1 MTPDT
6 LASAGAGEPGAAS
19 GKDTPMWAATVTNK
33 QIDKRGNLVV
43 TVEFTDG
50 VKTISEDFATS
61 QEQPDGWL
69 EEQVGRKLKA
79 LDGIAATMVPD
90 IGAVIA
96 KPVDPDPVPTG
107 DPARDAYAADIER
120 YNQYLAAVRLGIKI
134 DKVQDFIDLKQRLAD
149 NFQPEY
155 LDLF

>member
-50 VKTISEDFATS
+50 TKTITEDIAT
-61 QEQPDGWL
+61 QYGQADTWL
-69 EEQVGRKLKA
+69 EDRVSVRLKA
-79 LDGIAATMVPD
+79 LEAISSMLVPD
-90 IGAVIA
+90 AGTVMDK
-96 KPVDPDPVPTG
+96 KPDPTPDPV
-107 DPARDAYAADIER
+107 DLDREAYRADVSLVYGYRAAI
-120 YNQYLAAVRLGIKI
+120 ALGIPLEK
-134 DKVQDFIDLKQRLAD
+134 DAAYVAALSRLAK
-149 NFQPEY
+149 NFKPEF
-155 LDLF
+155 LELF

>member
-50 VKTISEDFATS
+50 VKTITEDFATS
-61 QEQPDGWL
+61 QGQADGWL
-69 EEQVGRKLKA
+69 EEQVSRKLKA
-79 LDGIAATMVPD
+79 LEDVTAVVVPAAGT
-90 IGAVIA
+90 VIQ
-96 KPVDPDPVPTG
+96 KLPEPTPEPSG
-107 DPARDAYAADIER
+107 DAQRDAYAAVIAR

-134 DKVQDFIDLKQRLAD
+134 DKVQDFIDLKARLAD
-149 NFQPEY
+149 NFQPDY

>member
-19 GKDTPMWAATVTNK
+19 GKDTPMWAATVANK
-33 QIDKRGNLVV
+33 QMDKRGNLVV

-50 VKTISEDFATS
+50 VKTITEDFATS
-61 QEQPDGWL
+61 QGQADGWL
-69 EEQVGRKLKA
+69 EEQVTRKLKA
-79 LDGIAATMVPD
+79 LDDVAAVVVPAV
-90 IGAVIA
+90 GAVITKA
-96 KPVDPDPVPTG
+96 PDPTPEPTG
-107 DPARDAYAADIER
+107 DPARDAYAADIDR
-120 YNQYLAAVRLGIKI
+120 YNKYLNAVRLGVPV
-134 DKVQDFIDLKQRLAD
+134 DKVQDFIDLKARLVT

>member
-50 VKTISEDFATS
+50 VKTITEDFATS
-61 QEQPDGWL
+61 QEQPSGWL
-69 EEQVGRKLKA
+69 EEQVGRKMKA
-79 LDGIAATMVPD
+79 LDGIAATVVPEVGTATE
-90 IGAVIA
+90 ILSAILLFCPSCNGFC
-96 KPVDPDPVPTG
+96 
-107 DPARDAYAADIER
+107 
-120 YNQYLAAVRLGIKI
+120 YLSPIRTCLRWRCCSTTRSTI
-134 DKVQDFIDLKQRLAD
+134 
-149 NFQPEY
+149 
-155 LDLF
+155 

>member
-1 MTPDT
+1 MSWT
-6 LASAGAGEPGAAS
+6 
-19 GKDTPMWAATVTNK
+19 ATVANK
-33 QIDKRGNLVV
+33 QIDKRGNLIV
-43 TVEFTDG
+43 TVEFADG

-96 KPVDPDPVPTG
+96 KPVDPDPVPAG
-107 DPARDAYAADIER
+107 DAAKDAYAADIAR
-120 YNQYLAAVRLGIKI
+120 YNQYLSAVRLGIKI
-134 DKVQDFIDLKQRLAD
+134 DKVQDFIDLKDRLRT
-149 NFQPEY
+149 NFQPDY